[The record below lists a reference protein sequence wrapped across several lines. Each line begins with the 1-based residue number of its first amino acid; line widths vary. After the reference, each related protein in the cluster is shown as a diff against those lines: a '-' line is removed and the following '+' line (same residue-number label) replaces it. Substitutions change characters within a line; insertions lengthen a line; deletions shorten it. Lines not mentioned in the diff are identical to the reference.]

1 MEVKTIYPQKDI
13 LVWNEKK
20 ARLDILDGNQSLLG
34 FIPKEELGFKDPVE
48 NKIEKLKERKY
59 FSVLAISDMK
69 WSRKAYQN
77 ERKSA
82 IKVGE
87 TYIGVIVSTAK
98 FGLFVEVLGDV
109 EVFINCS
116 QTSRVYNYPNR
127 FFKRGEKIDVKILE
141 KYKDEDGRVLVNG
154 SRKEADTTPAVKTGE
169 VSIVRIAR
177 PVKGGYFC
185 EVTPNTQ
192 GVIDTWDNI
201 EEGEEVVAVIKRIT
215 SNGYIHLVPYDYYR

>member
-1 MEVKTIYPQKDI
+1 MKVRTIYPQEEE
-13 LVWNEKK
+13 LVWNPMKQ
-20 ARLDILDGNQSLLG
+20 RLDIFDEGQTLVG
-34 FIPKEELGFKDPVE
+34 FIPKEELGFKAPVE
-48 NKIEKLKERKY
+48 LKIRNLKEREY
-59 FSVLAISDMK
+59 FNVLTISDME

-77 ERKSA
+77 ERKSE

-98 FGLFVEVLGDV
+98 FGIFVEVLGDV

-141 KYKDEDGRVLVNG
+141 KYQDEDGRVLVNG
-154 SRKEADTTPAVKTGE
+154 SRKEADTTPAVKAGE

-192 GVIDTWDNI
+192 GVVDTLDDL
-201 EEGEEVVAVIKRIT
+201 EEGDEIVAVIKRIT